1 MKKLQSRVRPGVPLG
16 RLWAHS
22 DVSVYVV
29 VRKGRERWQ
38 CGCVKRF
45 VVSGSKF
52 GLVVFSCFL
61 NFDRPPAVA
70 KSERRSPCI
79 KPP

>member
-29 VRKGRERWQ
+29 VRKDRERWL

-45 VVSGSKF
+45 VSGSRF
-52 GLVVFSCFL
+52 GLVFSCFL

>member
-38 CGCVKRF
+38 CGCSKRF

-52 GLVVFSCFL
+52 GLVVFSRCL